1 MTSHK
6 NFEGIAQQVRPPHTY
21 PVLSFIIGVMA
32 LSILVA
38 AGVFAY
44 TTYFRYEEEQVT
56 SSFTISGE
64 ASQEINAREARLN
77 FSVVRRGE
85 DAGALNEEVDAL
97 AGQIR
102 DYLNGLGLTGN
113 DIQIN
118 KQSYEDFRALPVEG
132 EGEMVLEDPAVSSP
146 AVEPSEVAGQVVEAI
161 FNVRIQNLDEINLND
176 VIAEVTAL
184 GAERLAPTNFE
195 VGNKEGVCESLTNQ
209 AIEDAR
215 SKAEKRLGA
224 LGGEVIVRTE
234 VTESGGCGQ
243 SGYFQT
249 FALEEDSAGRSE
261 PAPDILSGSEELTAR
276 IAMKV
281 EYR

>member
-1 MTSHK
+1 M
-6 NFEGIAQQVRPPHTY
+6 
-21 PVLSFIIGVMA
+21 
-32 LSILVA
+32 
-38 AGVFAY
+38 
-44 TTYFRYEEEQVT
+44 
-56 SSFTISGE
+56 
-64 ASQEINAREARLN
+64 
-77 FSVVRRGE
+77 
-85 DAGALNEEVDAL
+85 
-97 AGQIR
+97 
-102 DYLNGLGLTGN
+102 
-113 DIQIN
+113 
-118 KQSYEDFRALPVEG
+118 
-132 EGEMVLEDPAVSSP
+132 
-146 AVEPSEVAGQVVEAI
+146 
-161 FNVRIQNLDEINLND
+161 RIQNLDEINLND